1 MMTIQSYPEH
11 HHEWLAAMGVVRWQ
25 ARDSRLISA
34 PTTPIVHVE
43 AVAEVTRE
51 PDFVWP
57 ERMVQAR
64 YWLVG
69 ESALDA
75 ATAYLLAGMMKAI
88 GATQDEVV
96 YTSIVDDA
104 QERYTTGLPS
114 WPVLNVQALPRSVF
128 EQPLK
133 VADEL
138 IVLTLGAVDHQW
150 ETANPVKL
158 PGLTEMIARPELKK
172 EAWMLLKQL

>member
-1 MMTIQSYPEH
+1 M
-11 HHEWLAAMGVVRWQ
+11 
-25 ARDSRLISA
+25 
-34 PTTPIVHVE
+34 
-43 AVAEVTRE
+43 
-51 PDFVWP
+51 
-57 ERMVQAR
+57 
-64 YWLVG
+64 
-69 ESALDA
+69 
-75 ATAYLLAGMMKAI
+75 
-88 GATQDEVV
+88 V

-114 WPVLNVQALPRSVF
+114 WPVLNIQALPRSVF

>member
-1 MMTIQSYPEH
+1 
-11 HHEWLAAMGVVRWQ
+11 MGVVRWQ
-25 ARDSRLISA
+25 ARESRLISA

-51 PDFVWP
+51 PDFIWP

-75 ATAYLLAGMMKAI
+75 ATAYLLARMMKAI

-96 YTSIVDDA
+96 YTSIFADA
-104 QERYTTGLPS
+104 QGRYTTGLPS
-114 WPVLNVQALPRSVF
+114 WPVLNIQVLPRSVF

-133 VADEL
+133 VPDQL
-138 IVLTLGAVDHQW
+138 IVLTLGAVIHQW
-150 ETANPVKL
+150 ETANSVKL